1 VTLERASRF
10 EYVVAFAVE
19 TDYFEDADFG

>member
-19 TDYFEDADFG
+19 TDYFEDAVG

>member
-10 EYVVAFAVE
+10 GYVVAFAVE
-19 TDYFEDADFG
+19 TDCFEDAVG

>member
-10 EYVVAFAVE
+10 GYVVAFAVE

>member
-19 TDYFEDADFG
+19 TDFEDADFG